1 MFLSKKKRE
10 NHKPDIRTEEGFTSI
25 YEQYVEY
32 VYSICYRYLNDVML
46 SEDIAS
52 KIFTSLWERKEDL
65 NNETW
70 EEDSWRRYL
79 AKAVKHKVYDYYRS
93 KEQSDNYTSTVV
105 RELYSSENTTEE
117 EVHYGELTEQVSQF
131 VNQLPPKCKEVFL
144 MSRYEG
150 LSHKEIA
157 QRLSISENAIKK
169 HITKALS
176 HLRKNLTDYSFLE
189 RSTG

>member
-93 KEQSDNYTSTVV
+93 KEQSDNYTSAVV

-117 EVHYGELTEQVSQF
+117 EVYYGELTEQVSQF

-176 HLRKNLTDYSFLE
+176 HLRKNLPDYSFLE